1 MLTYAEAPWPDH
13 TEESC
18 NARQLPREVPVSGL
32 SSLCL
37 SLQFL
42 SPTSLR
48 HHPLYHPTSVRVHPG
63 GVSWQQWFGERAIS
77 PPGHAAKDDRSHAQ

>member
-1 MLTYAEAPWPDH
+1 MLGNCLERCLYQA
-13 TEESC
+13 C
-18 NARQLPREVPVSGL
+18 NLFVSP
-32 SSLCL
+32 
-37 SLQFL
+37 FNF

-77 PPGHAAKDDRSHAQ
+77 PPGHAAKDDRSQAQ

>member
-48 HHPLYHPTSVRVHPG
+48 HHPLYHPTSPLAPHECACAPWRGVMATVVR
-63 GVSWQQWFGERAIS
+63 
-77 PPGHAAKDDRSHAQ
+77 